1 MDVRKKEIKGI
12 IYESLL
18 TIFYV
23 AILFAVTVIIMR

>member
-1 MDVRKKEIKGI
+1 MDVRKKEIKGM

-23 AILFAVTVIIMR
+23 AVLFAATVIIMR